1 LWGLLARE
9 KEEQARRRSRER
21 GGVARRRVGKSM
33 EEARSNTLREEATQ
47 AGVVRAF
54 FLFDWV
60 ARWCGRLKAI
70 ERVIDILD

>member
-1 LWGLLARE
+1 LSGR
-9 KEEQARRRSRER
+9 EEQIVVVGFARKRE

-33 EEARSNTLREEATQ
+33 KEARSNTLREEATQ

-60 ARWCGRLKAI
+60 A
-70 ERVIDILD
+70 